1 MPWIQDTGRRTPPG
15 TLQQPS
21 NNNNNNNNQF
31 FLQNRPLLSP
41 GGLKVPQEIANH
53 FGTTLASVRK
63 RNSSL
68 LPSRLQARLKHFAS
82 TGPIEMPTQL
92 KVSL

>member
-21 NNNNNNNNQF
+21 NNNNNNNQF

-41 GGLKVPQEIANH
+41 GGLKVPQVIANH

-63 RNSSL
+63 RTSGSL
-68 LPSRLQARLKHFAS
+68 LPSRLQARLKQVAS

-92 KVSL
+92 KVG